1 MPGTLYLVATPIGNL
16 NDMTPRAVQTLADA
30 DLIAAEDTRRTLQL
44 LNHFSVKGKL
54 IHYDENNKEKQGPV
68 LLQELLQGKNVAL
81 VTDAGF
87 PGISDPGE
95 AMAKLAIE
103 NGITVVPVP
112 GANACLTALVASG
125 LPSTPFFF
133 GAFLPKSKKNRKEQL
148 EKWKWIPA
156 TIVLYEAPHRI
167 VTVLEEILATWGDR
181 QMAFGRELT
190 KLHEEFWR
198 GTVSQ
203 AISYLKENPPRG
215 EFVLVIAQAEETTL
229 RYEGQTGDLL
239 IADGTNITYQPNG
252 FNNLY
257 KPDVPKNSYQP
268 NVFGDMASNIVKDPL
283 ELVKE
288 KIAAGVPKKEAL
300 SEIAKQFKIPKRDL
314 YNRLIQ
320 EQEKG

>member
-16 NDMTPRAVQTLADA
+16 GDMTPRAVQVLTDA
-30 DLIAAEDTRRTLQL
+30 GLIAAEDTRRTLQL
-44 LNHFSVKGKL
+44 LNHFSIKGKL

-68 LLQELLQGKNVAL
+68 LLQELLQGTDVAL

-95 AMAKLAIE
+95 AMAALAIQ

-156 TIVLYEAPHRI
+156 TVVLYEAPHRI
-167 VTVLEEILATWGDR
+167 VDVLEEILAAWGDR

-198 GTVSQ
+198 GRVSE
-203 AISYLKENPPRG
+203 AISYLKENVPRG
-215 EFVLVIAQAEETTL
+215 EFVLVIAQAEEAL
-229 RYEGQTGDLL
+229 AEPGK
-239 IADGTNITYQPNG
+239 A
-252 FNNLY
+252 
-257 KPDVPKNSYQP
+257 
-268 NVFGDMASNIVKDPL
+268 ADPL
-283 ELVKE
+283 EAVKE
-288 KIAAGVPKKEAL
+288 KIAQGVPKKEAL

-320 EQEKG
+320 EQEKE

>member
-16 NDMTPRAVQTLADA
+16 GDMTPRAVQVLTDA

-44 LNHFSVKGKL
+44 LNHFSIKGKL

-68 LLQELLQGKNVAL
+68 LLQELLQGKNIAL

-103 NGITVVPVP
+103 NDISVVPVP

-133 GAFLPKSKKNRKEQL
+133 GAFLPKSKKNRREQL
-148 EKWKWIPA
+148 IAWKNIPA

-167 VTVLEEILATWGDR
+167 MDVLEEILAAWGDR

-203 AISYLKENPPRG
+203 AILYLKENPPRG
-215 EFVLVIAQAEETTL
+215 EFVLVIAQGEEP
-229 RYEGQTGDLL
+229 Q
-239 IADGTNITYQPNG
+239 AD
-252 FNNLY
+252 
-257 KPDVPKNSYQP
+257 KEDE
-268 NVFGDMASNIVKDPL
+268 KDPL
-283 ELVKE
+283 EAVEE

-300 SEIAKQFKIPKRDL
+300 SQIAKQFKIPKRDL

-320 EQEKG
+320 EQEKE

>member
-16 NDMTPRAVQTLADA
+16 GDMTPRAVQTLAEA

-44 LNHFSVKGKL
+44 LNHFSIKGKL
-54 IHYDENNKEKQGPV
+54 LHYDENNKEKQGLV

-95 AMAKLAIE
+95 AMAQLAVQ

-148 EKWKWIPA
+148 EKWKLIPA

-167 VTVLEEILATWGDR
+167 VEVLEEIMAVWGDR

-190 KLHEEFWR
+190 KVHEEFRR
-198 GTVSQ
+198 GRVSEI
-203 AISYLKENPPRG
+203 ISYLNENPPRG
-215 EFVLVIAQAEETTL
+215 EFVLVIARAEE
-229 RYEGQTGDLL
+229 
-239 IADGTNITYQPNG
+239 
-252 FNNLY
+252 
-257 KPDVPKNSYQP
+257 KPPDE
-268 NVFGDMASNIVKDPL
+268 ATEIDPL
-283 ELVKE
+283 EAVKE
-288 KIAAGVPKKEAL
+288 KIAQGVPKKEAL

-320 EQEKG
+320 EQEKE

>member
-1 MPGTLYLVATPIGNL
+1 MTELGKKDETLKGILYLCPTPIGNL
-16 NDMTPRAVQTLADA
+16 MDITLRTLEVLKSV

-44 LNHFSVKGKL
+44 LNHFSIKGKL
-54 IHYDENNKEKQGPV
+54 LHYDENNKEKQGPV

-95 AMAKLAIE
+95 AMAQLAIA

-148 EKWKWIPA
+148 EKWKQIPA

-167 VTVLEEILATWGDR
+167 TEVLEEILAVWGDR

-198 GTVSQ
+198 GTISR
-203 AISYLKENPPRG
+203 AIIYLKENPPRG
-215 EFVLVIAQAEETTL
+215 EFVLVIAQAEEKPPDDTT
-229 RYEGQTGDLL
+229 E
-239 IADGTNITYQPNG
+239 I
-252 FNNLY
+252 
-257 KPDVPKNSYQP
+257 
-268 NVFGDMASNIVKDPL
+268 DPL
-283 ELVKE
+283 EAVKE
-288 KIAAGVPKKEAL
+288 KIAQGVSKKEAL

-320 EQEKG
+320 EQEKE

>member
-1 MPGTLYLVATPIGNL
+1 MSGTLYLVATPIGNL
-16 NDMTPRAVQTLADA
+16 GDMTPRALEVLAAA

-44 LNHFSVKGKL
+44 LNHFSIKGKL

-68 LLQELLQGKNVAL
+68 LLQELLEGKNIAL

-103 NGITVVPVP
+103 KDVTVVPVP

-148 EKWKWIPA
+148 EKWKNIPA
-156 TIVLYEAPHRI
+156 TVVLYEAPHRI
-167 VTVLEEILATWGDR
+167 VDVLEEILAAWGDR

-203 AISYLKENPPRG
+203 AVAHLKENTPRG
-215 EFVLVIAQAEETTL
+215 EFVLVIAQAQEVPAEDEE
-229 RYEGQTGDLL
+229 E
-239 IADGTNITYQPNG
+239 
-252 FNNLY
+252 
-257 KPDVPKNSYQP
+257 
-268 NVFGDMASNIVKDPL
+268 KDPL
-283 ELVKE
+283 EAVKE

-300 SEIAKQFKIPKRDL
+300 AQIAKQFKIPKRDL

-320 EQEKG
+320 EQEKE

>member
-16 NDMTPRAVQTLADA
+16 GDMTPRAVQTLSEA

-44 LNHFSVKGKL
+44 LNHFSIKGKL
-54 IHYDENNKEKQGPV
+54 LHYDENNKEKQGPV
-68 LLQELLQGKNVAL
+68 LLQELMQGKNVAL

-95 AMAKLAIE
+95 AMAKLAVE

-125 LPSTPFFF
+125 LPATPFFF

-148 EKWKWIPA
+148 EKWKPIPA

-167 VTVLEEILATWGDR
+167 AEVLEEILAAWGDR

-198 GTVSQ
+198 GTVSG
-203 AISYLKENPPRG
+203 AIAYLKENTPRG
-215 EFVLVIAQAEETTL
+215 EFVLVIARAEEQL
-229 RYEGQTGDLL
+229 
-239 IADGTNITYQPNG
+239 
-252 FNNLY
+252 
-257 KPDVPKNSYQP
+257 PDESEET
-268 NVFGDMASNIVKDPL
+268 DPL
-283 ELVKE
+283 EAVKE

-300 SEIAKQFKIPKRDL
+300 SEIAKQFKMPKRDL

-320 EQEKG
+320 EAEKE

>member
-1 MPGTLYLVATPIGNL
+1 MSGTLYLVATPIGNL
-16 NDMTPRAVQTLADA
+16 ADMTPRAVQTLAAA

-44 LNHFSVKGKL
+44 LNHFSIKGKL

-68 LLQELLQGKNVAL
+68 LLQELLEGKNIAL

-103 NGITVVPVP
+103 KGVTVVPVP

-148 EKWKWIPA
+148 EKWKNIPA
-156 TIVLYEAPHRI
+156 TVVLYEAPHRI
-167 VTVLEEILATWGDR
+167 VDVLEEILAAWGDR

-203 AISYLKENPPRG
+203 AITYLKENTPRG
-215 EFVLVIAQAEETTL
+215 EFVLVIAQAQEVPAEDEE
-229 RYEGQTGDLL
+229 E
-239 IADGTNITYQPNG
+239 
-252 FNNLY
+252 
-257 KPDVPKNSYQP
+257 
-268 NVFGDMASNIVKDPL
+268 KDPL
-283 ELVKE
+283 EAVKE
-288 KIAAGVPKKEAL
+288 KIAAGIPKKEAL
-300 SEIAKQFKIPKRDL
+300 AQIAKQFKIPKRDL

-320 EQEKG
+320 EQEK

>member
-1 MPGTLYLVATPIGNL
+1 MPGTLFLVATPIGNL
-16 NDMTPRAVQTLADA
+16 GDMTPRAVQTLAEA

-54 IHYDENNKEKQGPV
+54 IHYDENNKEKQGAV
-68 LLQELLQGKNVAL
+68 LLQELQQGKNIAL

-95 AMAKLAIE
+95 AMAKLAIA
-103 NGITVVPVP
+103 NGVTVVPIP
-112 GANACLTALVASG
+112 GPNACLTALVASG

-156 TIVLYEAPHRI
+156 TVVLYEAPHRI
-167 VTVLEEILATWGDR
+167 VEVLEEILAVWGDR

-198 GTVSQ
+198 GSISL
-203 AISYLKENPPRG
+203 AIAYLKENPPRG
-215 EFVLVIAQAEETTL
+215 EFVLVIAQAEETAA
-229 RYEGQTGDLL
+229 RYDGRAGDLF
-239 IADGTNITYQPNG
+239 IADSPN
-252 FNNLY
+252 
-257 KPDVPKNSYQP
+257 VSYQP
-268 NVFGDMASNIVKDPL
+268 NASGDMVHNNIVKDPL
-283 ELVKE
+283 EAVKE

-320 EQEKG
+320 EQEKE

>member
-1 MPGTLYLVATPIGNL
+1 MSGTLYLVATPIGNL
-16 NDMTPRAVQTLADA
+16 GDMTPRALEVLAAA

-44 LNHFSVKGKL
+44 LNHFSIKGKL

-68 LLQELLQGKNVAL
+68 LLQELLEGKNIAL

-103 NGITVVPVP
+103 KGVTVVPVP

-148 EKWKWIPA
+148 EKWKNIPA
-156 TIVLYEAPHRI
+156 TVVLYEAPHRI
-167 VTVLEEILATWGDR
+167 VDVLEEILAAWGDR

-203 AISYLKENPPRG
+203 AIAYLKENMPRG
-215 EFVLVIAQAEETTL
+215 EFVLVIAQAQEVPAEDEE
-229 RYEGQTGDLL
+229 E
-239 IADGTNITYQPNG
+239 
-252 FNNLY
+252 
-257 KPDVPKNSYQP
+257 
-268 NVFGDMASNIVKDPL
+268 KDPL
-283 ELVKE
+283 EAVKE

-300 SEIAKQFKIPKRDL
+300 AQIAKQFKIPKRDL

-320 EQEKG
+320 EQEK

>member
-1 MPGTLYLVATPIGNL
+1 MPGTLFLVATPIGNL
-16 NDMTPRAVQTLADA
+16 GDMTPRALQVLTDA

-167 VTVLEEILATWGDR
+167 VTVLEEILAAWGDR

-229 RYEGQTGDLL
+229 RYEGHTGDLL

>member
-1 MPGTLYLVATPIGNL
+1 MSGTLYLVATPIGNL
-16 NDMTPRAVQTLADA
+16 GDMTPRALEVLAAA

-44 LNHFSVKGKL
+44 LNHFSIKGKL

-68 LLQELLQGKNVAL
+68 LLQELLEGKNIAL

-103 NGITVVPVP
+103 QGVTVVPVP

-133 GAFLPKSKKNRKEQL
+133 GAFLPKSKKNRKELL
-148 EKWKWIPA
+148 EKWKNIPA
-156 TIVLYEAPHRI
+156 TVVLYEAPHRI
-167 VTVLEEILATWGDR
+167 VDVLEEILAAWGDR

-203 AISYLKENPPRG
+203 AITYLKENTPRG
-215 EFVLVIAQAEETTL
+215 EFVLVIAQAQEVPAEDEE
-229 RYEGQTGDLL
+229 E
-239 IADGTNITYQPNG
+239 
-252 FNNLY
+252 
-257 KPDVPKNSYQP
+257 
-268 NVFGDMASNIVKDPL
+268 KDPL
-283 ELVKE
+283 EAVKE

-300 SEIAKQFKIPKRDL
+300 AQIAKQFKIPKRDL

-320 EQEKG
+320 EQEK

>member
-1 MPGTLYLVATPIGNL
+1 MSGTLYLVATPIGNL
-16 NDMTPRAVQTLADA
+16 GDMTPRALEVLAAA

-44 LNHFSVKGKL
+44 LNHFSIKGKL

-68 LLQELLQGKNVAL
+68 LLQELLEGKNIAL

-103 NGITVVPVP
+103 KGVTVVPVP

-148 EKWKWIPA
+148 EKWKNIPA
-156 TIVLYEAPHRI
+156 TVVLYEAPHRI
-167 VTVLEEILATWGDR
+167 VDVLEEILAAWGDR

-203 AISYLKENPPRG
+203 AIAYLKENTPRG
-215 EFVLVIAQAEETTL
+215 EFVLVIAQAQEVPAEDEE
-229 RYEGQTGDLL
+229 E
-239 IADGTNITYQPNG
+239 
-252 FNNLY
+252 
-257 KPDVPKNSYQP
+257 
-268 NVFGDMASNIVKDPL
+268 KDPL
-283 ELVKE
+283 EAVKE

-300 SEIAKQFKIPKRDL
+300 AQIAKQFKIPKRDL

-320 EQEKG
+320 EQEK

>member
-16 NDMTPRAVQTLADA
+16 GDMTPRAVQVLTDA

-44 LNHFSVKGKL
+44 LNHFSIKGKL

-68 LLQELLQGKNVAL
+68 LLQELLQGKNIAL

-95 AMAKLAIE
+95 ALAKLAIE
-103 NGITVVPVP
+103 NGISVVPVP

-133 GAFLPKSKKNRKEQL
+133 GAFLPKSKKNRREQL
-148 EKWKWIPA
+148 IAWKNIPA

-167 VTVLEEILATWGDR
+167 MDVLEEILAAWGDR

-203 AISYLKENPPRG
+203 AILYLKENPPRG
-215 EFVLVIAQAEETTL
+215 EFVLVIAQGEEP
-229 RYEGQTGDLL
+229 Q
-239 IADGTNITYQPNG
+239 AD
-252 FNNLY
+252 
-257 KPDVPKNSYQP
+257 KEDE
-268 NVFGDMASNIVKDPL
+268 KDPL
-283 ELVKE
+283 EAVKE

-300 SEIAKQFKIPKRDL
+300 SQIAKQFKIPKRDL

-320 EQEKG
+320 EQEKE

>member
-1 MPGTLYLVATPIGNL
+1 MSGTLYLVATPIGNL
-16 NDMTPRAVQTLADA
+16 GDMTPRAVQALTDA

-44 LNHFSVKGKL
+44 LNHFSIKGKL

-68 LLQELLQGKNVAL
+68 LLQELLQGKNIAL

-148 EKWKWIPA
+148 EKWQWIPA
-156 TIVLYEAPHRI
+156 TVVLYEAPHRI
-167 VTVLEEILATWGDR
+167 VDVLEEILAAWGDR

-190 KLHEEFWR
+190 KIHEEFWR
-198 GTVSQ
+198 GTVSE
-203 AISYLKENPPRG
+203 AIVYLKENTPRG
-215 EFVLVIAQAEETTL
+215 EFVLVIAQAEEA
-229 RYEGQTGDLL
+229 TGEMTS
-239 IADGTNITYQPNG
+239 AEPGNAT
-252 FNNLY
+252 
-257 KPDVPKNSYQP
+257 
-268 NVFGDMASNIVKDPL
+268 DPL
-283 ELVKE
+283 DMVKE
-288 KIAAGVPKKEAL
+288 KIAKGVPKKEAL
-300 SEIAKQFKIPKRDL
+300 SEIAKQFKIPRRDL

-320 EQEKG
+320 EQEK

>member
-16 NDMTPRAVQTLADA
+16 GDMTPRAVQVLTDA

-44 LNHFSVKGKL
+44 LNHFSIKGKL

-68 LLQELLQGKNVAL
+68 LLQVLLQGKNVAL

-95 AMAKLAIE
+95 AMAQLAIE
-103 NGITVVPVP
+103 NGITVTPVP

-148 EKWKWIPA
+148 EKWKQIPA
-156 TIVLYEAPHRI
+156 TVVLYEAPHRI
-167 VTVLEEILATWGDR
+167 ADVLEEILAVWGDR

-198 GTVSQ
+198 GTISQ
-203 AISYLKENPPRG
+203 AIFYLKENPPRG
-215 EFVLVIAQAEETTL
+215 EFVLVIAQAEE
-229 RYEGQTGDLL
+229 
-239 IADGTNITYQPNG
+239 
-252 FNNLY
+252 
-257 KPDVPKNSYQP
+257 KPPDEEE
-268 NVFGDMASNIVKDPL
+268 IKDPL
-283 ELVKE
+283 DAVKE
-288 KIAAGVPKKEAL
+288 KIAQGVPKKEAL
-300 SEIAKQFKIPKRDL
+300 SEVAKQFKIPKRDL

-320 EQEKG
+320 EQEKE

>member
-16 NDMTPRAVQTLADA
+16 GDITPRALETIQNA

-44 LNHFSVKGKL
+44 LNHFSIKGKL

-68 LLQELLQGKNVAL
+68 LLQELLQGKNIAL

-95 AMAKLAIE
+95 AMARLAIE
-103 NGITVVPVP
+103 NGIRVVPVP

-148 EKWKWIPA
+148 EKWKFIPA

-167 VTVLEEILATWGDR
+167 VEVLEEILDMWGDR

-198 GTVSQ
+198 GTISR
-203 AISYLKENPPRG
+203 AIFYLKENPPRG
-215 EFVLVIAQAEETTL
+215 EFVLVIAQAEEKPPDETETL
-229 RYEGQTGDLL
+229 
-239 IADGTNITYQPNG
+239 
-252 FNNLY
+252 
-257 KPDVPKNSYQP
+257 
-268 NVFGDMASNIVKDPL
+268 DPL
-283 ELVKE
+283 EAVKE
-288 KIAAGVPKKEAL
+288 KIAEGVSKKEAL

-320 EQEKG
+320 EQEKE

>member
-1 MPGTLYLVATPIGNL
+1 MSGTLYLVATPIGNL
-16 NDMTPRAVQTLADA
+16 GDMTPRALEILAAA
-30 DLIAAEDTRRTLQL
+30 DLIAADDTRRTLQL
-44 LNHFSVKGKL
+44 LNHFSIKGKL

-68 LLQELLQGKNVAL
+68 LLQELLEGKNIAL

-103 NGITVVPVP
+103 KGVTVVPVP

-148 EKWKWIPA
+148 EKWKNIPA
-156 TIVLYEAPHRI
+156 TVVLYEAPHRI
-167 VTVLEEILATWGDR
+167 VDVLEEILAAWGDR

-203 AISYLKENPPRG
+203 AIAYLKENTPRG
-215 EFVLVIAQAEETTL
+215 EFVLVIDQTQEALEED
-229 RYEGQTGDLL
+229 EEE
-239 IADGTNITYQPNG
+239 
-252 FNNLY
+252 
-257 KPDVPKNSYQP
+257 
-268 NVFGDMASNIVKDPL
+268 KDPL
-283 ELVKE
+283 EAVKE

-300 SEIAKQFKIPKRDL
+300 APIAKQFKIPKRDL

-320 EQEKG
+320 EQEK

>member
-1 MPGTLYLVATPIGNL
+1 MSGTLFLVATPIGNL
-16 NDMTPRAVQTLADA
+16 GDMTPRALEVLAAA
-30 DLIAAEDTRRTLQL
+30 DFIAAEDTRRTLQL
-44 LNHFSVKGKL
+44 LNHFSIKGKL

-68 LLQELLQGKNVAL
+68 LLQELLEGKNIAL

-103 NGITVVPVP
+103 KGVTVVPVP

-148 EKWKWIPA
+148 EKWKNIPA
-156 TIVLYEAPHRI
+156 TVVLYEAPHRI
-167 VTVLEEILATWGDR
+167 VDVLEEILAAWGDR

-190 KLHEEFWR
+190 KFHEEFWR

-203 AISYLKENPPRG
+203 AIAYLKENTPRG
-215 EFVLVIAQAEETTL
+215 EFVLVIAQAQEVPAEDEE
-229 RYEGQTGDLL
+229 E
-239 IADGTNITYQPNG
+239 
-252 FNNLY
+252 
-257 KPDVPKNSYQP
+257 
-268 NVFGDMASNIVKDPL
+268 KDPL
-283 ELVKE
+283 EAVKE

-300 SEIAKQFKIPKRDL
+300 AQIAKQFKIPKRDL

-320 EQEKG
+320 EQEK

>member
-1 MPGTLYLVATPIGNL
+1 
-16 NDMTPRAVQTLADA
+16 MTPRAVQVLTDA

-44 LNHFSVKGKL
+44 LNHFSIKGKL

-68 LLQELLQGKNVAL
+68 LLQELLQGKNIAL

-103 NGITVVPVP
+103 NGISVVPVP

-133 GAFLPKSKKNRKEQL
+133 GAFLPKSKKNRREQL
-148 EKWKWIPA
+148 IAWKNIPA

-167 VTVLEEILATWGDR
+167 MDVLEEILAAWGDR

-203 AISYLKENPPRG
+203 AILYLKENPPRG
-215 EFVLVIAQAEETTL
+215 EFVLVIAQGEEP
-229 RYEGQTGDLL
+229 Q
-239 IADGTNITYQPNG
+239 AD
-252 FNNLY
+252 
-257 KPDVPKNSYQP
+257 KEDE
-268 NVFGDMASNIVKDPL
+268 KDPL
-283 ELVKE
+283 EAVKE

-300 SEIAKQFKIPKRDL
+300 SQIAKQFKIPKRDL

-320 EQEKG
+320 EQEKE

>member
-1 MPGTLYLVATPIGNL
+1 MSGTLFLVATPIGNL
-16 NDMTPRAVQTLADA
+16 GDMTPRAVQTLAEA

-44 LNHFSVKGKL
+44 LNHFSIKGKL
-54 IHYDENNKEKQGPV
+54 LHYDENNKEKQGPV
-68 LLQELLQGKNVAL
+68 LLQELKQGKNVAM

-103 NGITVVPVP
+103 NGITVVPIP

-133 GAFLPKSKKNRKEQL
+133 GAFLPKSKKNRKDQL

-167 VTVLEEILATWGDR
+167 VEVLEEILVIWGDR

-198 GTVSQ
+198 GRISQ
-203 AISYLKENPPRG
+203 AIAYLKENSPRG
-215 EFVLVIAQAEETTL
+215 EFVLVIAQAEETAV
-229 RYEGQTGDLL
+229 RYEGRAGDLF
-239 IADGTNITYQPNG
+239 IADNPN
-252 FNNLY
+252 
-257 KPDVPKNSYQP
+257 VSYQP
-268 NVFGDMASNIVKDPL
+268 NAPGDMAHNLVKDPL
-283 ELVKE
+283 EAVKE

-320 EQEKG
+320 EQEKE

>member
-1 MPGTLYLVATPIGNL
+1 M
-16 NDMTPRAVQTLADA
+16 
-30 DLIAAEDTRRTLQL
+30 
-44 LNHFSVKGKL
+44 
-54 IHYDENNKEKQGPV
+54 
-68 LLQELLQGKNVAL
+68 QELLQGKNVAL

-95 AMAKLAIE
+95 AMAQLAIE
-103 NGITVVPVP
+103 NGITVTPVP

-148 EKWKWIPA
+148 EKWKQIPA
-156 TIVLYEAPHRI
+156 TVVLYEAPHRI
-167 VTVLEEILATWGDR
+167 TDVLEEILAVWGDR

-198 GTVSQ
+198 GTISR

-215 EFVLVIAQAEETTL
+215 EFVLVIAQAEE
-229 RYEGQTGDLL
+229 
-239 IADGTNITYQPNG
+239 
-252 FNNLY
+252 
-257 KPDVPKNSYQP
+257 KPPDEE
-268 NVFGDMASNIVKDPL
+268 VKDPL
-283 ELVKE
+283 DAVRE
-288 KIAAGVPKKEAL
+288 KIAQGAPKKEAL

-320 EQEKG
+320 EQEKE

>member
-1 MPGTLYLVATPIGNL
+1 MSGTLYLVATPIGNL
-16 NDMTPRAVQTLADA
+16 GDMTPRALEVLAAA

-44 LNHFSVKGKL
+44 LNHFSIKGKL

-68 LLQELLQGKNVAL
+68 LLQELLEGKNIAL

-103 NGITVVPVP
+103 QGVTVVPVP

-148 EKWKWIPA
+148 EKWKNIPA
-156 TIVLYEAPHRI
+156 TVVLYEAPHRI
-167 VTVLEEILATWGDR
+167 VDVLEEILAAWGDR

-203 AISYLKENPPRG
+203 AIAYLKENMPRG
-215 EFVLVIAQAEETTL
+215 EFVLVIAQAQEVPAEDEE
-229 RYEGQTGDLL
+229 E
-239 IADGTNITYQPNG
+239 
-252 FNNLY
+252 
-257 KPDVPKNSYQP
+257 
-268 NVFGDMASNIVKDPL
+268 KDPL
-283 ELVKE
+283 EAVKE

-300 SEIAKQFKIPKRDL
+300 AQIAKQFKIPKRDL

-320 EQEKG
+320 EQEK

>member
-1 MPGTLYLVATPIGNL
+1 MSGTLFLVATPIGNL
-16 NDMTPRAVQTLADA
+16 GDMTPRALEVLAAA

-44 LNHFSVKGKL
+44 LNHFSIKGKL

-68 LLQELLQGKNVAL
+68 LLQELLEGKNIAL

-103 NGITVVPVP
+103 KGVTVVPVP

-148 EKWKWIPA
+148 EKWKNIPA
-156 TIVLYEAPHRI
+156 TVVLYEAPHRI
-167 VTVLEEILATWGDR
+167 VDVLEEILAAWGDR

-203 AISYLKENPPRG
+203 AVAHLKENTPRG
-215 EFVLVIAQAEETTL
+215 EFVLVIAQASEVFAEE
-229 RYEGQTGDLL
+229 EEE
-239 IADGTNITYQPNG
+239 
-252 FNNLY
+252 
-257 KPDVPKNSYQP
+257 
-268 NVFGDMASNIVKDPL
+268 KDPL
-283 ELVKE
+283 EAVKE

-300 SEIAKQFKIPKRDL
+300 AQIAKQFKIPKRDL

-320 EQEKG
+320 EQEK

>member
-1 MPGTLYLVATPIGNL
+1 MSGTLYLVATPIGNL
-16 NDMTPRAVQTLADA
+16 GDMTPRALEVLAAA

-44 LNHFSVKGKL
+44 LNHFSIKGKL

-68 LLQELLQGKNVAL
+68 LLQELLEGKNIAL

-103 NGITVVPVP
+103 KGVTVVPVP

-148 EKWKWIPA
+148 EKWKNIPA
-156 TIVLYEAPHRI
+156 TVVLYEAPHRI
-167 VTVLEEILATWGDR
+167 VDVLEEILAAWGDR

-203 AISYLKENPPRG
+203 AIAYLKENTPRG
-215 EFVLVIAQAEETTL
+215 EFVLVIAQAQEALAEDEE
-229 RYEGQTGDLL
+229 E
-239 IADGTNITYQPNG
+239 
-252 FNNLY
+252 
-257 KPDVPKNSYQP
+257 
-268 NVFGDMASNIVKDPL
+268 KDPL
-283 ELVKE
+283 EAVKE

-300 SEIAKQFKIPKRDL
+300 AQIAKQFKIPKRDL

-320 EQEKG
+320 EQEK

>member
-1 MPGTLYLVATPIGNL
+1 MSGTLFLVATPIGNL
-16 NDMTPRAVQTLADA
+16 GDMTPRALEVLAAA

-44 LNHFSVKGKL
+44 LNHFSIKGQL

-68 LLQELLQGKNVAL
+68 LLQELLEGKNIAL

-103 NGITVVPVP
+103 KGVTVVPVP

-148 EKWKWIPA
+148 EKWKNIPA
-156 TIVLYEAPHRI
+156 TVVLYEAPHRI
-167 VTVLEEILATWGDR
+167 VDVLEEILAAWGDR

-203 AISYLKENPPRG
+203 AITYLKENTPRG
-215 EFVLVIAQAEETTL
+215 EFVLVIAQGQEVPAEDE
-229 RYEGQTGDLL
+229 EE
-239 IADGTNITYQPNG
+239 
-252 FNNLY
+252 
-257 KPDVPKNSYQP
+257 
-268 NVFGDMASNIVKDPL
+268 KDPL
-283 ELVKE
+283 EAVKE
-288 KIAAGVPKKEAL
+288 KIAAGIPKKEAL
-300 SEIAKQFKIPKRDL
+300 AQIAKQFKIPKRDL

-320 EQEKG
+320 EQEK

>member
-1 MPGTLYLVATPIGNL
+1 MSGTLYLVATPIGNL
-16 NDMTPRAVQTLADA
+16 GDMTPRALEVLAAA

-44 LNHFSVKGKL
+44 LNHFSIKGKL

-68 LLQELLQGKNVAL
+68 LLQELLEGKNIAL

-103 NGITVVPVP
+103 KGVTVVPVP

-148 EKWKWIPA
+148 EKWKNIPA
-156 TIVLYEAPHRI
+156 TVVLYEAPHRI
-167 VTVLEEILATWGDR
+167 VDVLEEILAAWGDR

-203 AISYLKENPPRG
+203 AIAYLKENSPRG
-215 EFVLVIAQAEETTL
+215 EFVLVIAQAQEVPAEDEE
-229 RYEGQTGDLL
+229 E
-239 IADGTNITYQPNG
+239 
-252 FNNLY
+252 
-257 KPDVPKNSYQP
+257 
-268 NVFGDMASNIVKDPL
+268 KDPL
-283 ELVKE
+283 EAVKE
-288 KIAAGVPKKEAL
+288 KIAAGIPKKEAL
-300 SEIAKQFKIPKRDL
+300 AQIAKQFKIPKRDL

-320 EQEKG
+320 EQEK

>member
-1 MPGTLYLVATPIGNL
+1 MSGTLFLVATPIGNL
-16 NDMTPRAVQTLADA
+16 GDMTPRALEVLAAA

-44 LNHFSVKGKL
+44 LNHFSIKGKL

-68 LLQELLQGKNVAL
+68 LLQELLEGKNIAL

-103 NGITVVPVP
+103 KGVTVVPVP

-148 EKWKWIPA
+148 EKWKNIPA
-156 TIVLYEAPHRI
+156 TVVLYEAPHRI
-167 VTVLEEILATWGDR
+167 VDVLEEILAAWGDR

-203 AISYLKENPPRG
+203 AIAYLKENTPRG
-215 EFVLVIAQAEETTL
+215 EFVLVIAQAQEVPAEDEE
-229 RYEGQTGDLL
+229 E
-239 IADGTNITYQPNG
+239 
-252 FNNLY
+252 
-257 KPDVPKNSYQP
+257 
-268 NVFGDMASNIVKDPL
+268 KDPL
-283 ELVKE
+283 EAVKE

-300 SEIAKQFKIPKRDL
+300 AQIAKQFKIPKRDL

-320 EQEKG
+320 EQEK

>member
-1 MPGTLYLVATPIGNL
+1 MSGTLFLVATPIGNL
-16 NDMTPRAVQTLADA
+16 GDMTPRALEVLAAA

-44 LNHFSVKGKL
+44 LNHFSIKGKL

-68 LLQELLQGKNVAL
+68 LLQELLEGKNIAL

-103 NGITVVPVP
+103 KGVTVVPVP

-148 EKWKWIPA
+148 EKWKNIPA
-156 TIVLYEAPHRI
+156 TVVLYEAPHRI
-167 VTVLEEILATWGDR
+167 VDVLEEILAAWGDR

-203 AISYLKENPPRG
+203 AITYLKENTPRG
-215 EFVLVIAQAEETTL
+215 EFVLVIAQAQEVPAEDEE
-229 RYEGQTGDLL
+229 E
-239 IADGTNITYQPNG
+239 
-252 FNNLY
+252 
-257 KPDVPKNSYQP
+257 
-268 NVFGDMASNIVKDPL
+268 KDPL
-283 ELVKE
+283 EAVKE
-288 KIAAGVPKKEAL
+288 KIAAGIPKKEAL
-300 SEIAKQFKIPKRDL
+300 AQIAKQFKIPKRDL

-320 EQEKG
+320 EQEKE